1 MPGIG
6 EFTAPGSEYP
16 AQADLLIASNR
27 GPVSFV
33 VGDDGLLHPRRGGGG
48 LVSGLAQVVQDT
60 PEDGREIVWV
70 CAALSDADRRA
81 ARSAPGGRIDR
92 SGYDTGGASVR
103 MLDLDRVLFD
113 RAYNA
118 VANRTLWFVLHLLH
132 APATEPS
139 FGASF
144 RKDWAAYEA
153 YNAAFADALAEL
165 AAPGACVLVQDYHL
179 TLVPARLRQMRPDL
193 RIAHFSHTPWSPPE
207 YFRMLPDDVSAAILH
222 GMLGADRLGFLAPA
236 WAAAFR
242 DCCAEILGAEVVGDT
257 VTAGGRTVRTS
268 LYPLGV
274 DAAELRDRAARP
286 DVRARAAELRE
297 LAGGCRLVVRV
308 DRTELSKNIVRG
320 LDAYRE
326 LLRSHPE
333 WHGRVMHLVCAY
345 PSRHDLPEYREYTA
359 AVQRLAAEIEDEFGT
374 DTWLPVHLEI
384 NDDFPR
390 SLAAMTLA
398 DVLVVN
404 PIRDGMNLVA
414 KEGMVV
420 SVDGG
425 VLVLSREAGACSQ
438 MGADAVVVNPFDVTA
453 TAEAMHTALVM
464 PAAERRERARRLA
477 AVAGELPPRA
487 WFRAQLDEIRGH
499 APAEPDRAG

>member
-6 EFTAPGSEYP
+6 ELAAQAGAGSF
-16 AQADLLIASNR
+16 QADLLVASNR
-27 GPVSFV
+27 GPVSFA
-33 VGDDGLLHPRRGGGG
+33 VGDDGLLIPRRGGGG
-48 LVSGLAQVVQDT
+48 LVSGLAQVVQDA
-60 PEDGREIVWV
+60 PEDGGELLWV
-70 CAALSDADRRA
+70 CTALSEADRRA
-81 ARSAPGGRIDR
+81 ARSAPGGRIDQA
-92 SGYDTGGASVR
+92 GYDTGGASVR

-132 APATEPS
+132 SPSTEPS

-144 RKDWAAYEA
+144 RQDWAAYED
-153 YNAAFADALAEL
+153 YNAAFAEALAEQ

-179 TLVPARLRQMRPDL
+179 TLVPALLRAIRPDV
-193 RIAHFSHTPWSPPE
+193 RIAHFSHTPWSPPQ
-207 YFRMLPDDVSAAILH
+207 YFRMLPDSVAAAILR

-236 WAAAFR
+236 WAEAFR
-242 DCCAEILGAEVVGDT
+242 ECCAEILGATVEGDAIS
-257 VTAGGRTVRTS
+257 AGGRTVRTS

-274 DAAELRDRAARP
+274 DAAELRDRATRP
-286 DVRARAAELRE
+286 DVQERVAELRE

-326 LLRSHPE
+326 LLRAHPE

-359 AVQRLAAEIEDEFGT
+359 AVQRIAAEIEAEFGT
-374 DTWLPVHLEI
+374 ESWLPVHLEI
-384 NDDFPR
+384 SDDFPR
-390 SLAAMTLA
+390 SLAAMSLA

-420 SVDGG
+420 STENA
-425 VLVLSREAGACSQ
+425 VLILSREAGACSQ
-438 MGADAVVVNPFDVTA
+438 MSADALVVNPFDVTA
-453 TAEAMHTALVM
+453 TAEAMHTALTM
-464 PAAERRERARRLA
+464 DPAQRCARTGRLA
-477 AVAGELPPRA
+477 AIAAQLPPRA
-487 WFRAQLDEIRGH
+487 WFRAQLDEI
-499 APAEPDRAG
+499 AG

>member
-6 EFTAPGSEYP
+6 EVAASGGEPPSH
-16 AQADLLIASNR
+16 ADLLVASNR
-27 GPVSFV
+27 GPVSFA
-33 VGDDGLLHPRRGGGG
+33 VGDDGELVPRRGGGG

-60 PEDGREIVWV
+60 PDDGGELLWV
-70 CAALSDADRRA
+70 CTALSEADRRA
-81 ARSAPGGRIDR
+81 ARAAPGGRLDR
-92 SGYDTGGASVR
+92 LGYDTGGASVQ
-103 MLDLDRVLFD
+103 MIDLDRVLFD
-113 RAYNA
+113 RAYNG

-132 APATEPS
+132 SPSVGPS

-144 RKDWAAYEA
+144 RQDWAAYED
-153 YNAAFADALAEL
+153 YNAAFAAALADQ

-179 TLVPARLRQMRPDL
+179 TLVPALLRRTRPDL

-207 YFRMLPDDVSAAILH
+207 YFRMLPDAVAAAILE
-222 GMLGADRLGFLAPA
+222 GMLGADCLGFLAPA

-242 DCCAEILGAEVVGDT
+242 DCCAEILGAAVEGDEVRT
-257 VTAGGRTVRTS
+257 GGRSVRTS

-274 DAAELRDRAARP
+274 DAAELRDRVTRP
-286 DVRARAAELRE
+286 DVRARADELRE
-297 LAGGCRLVVRV
+297 LAGDCRLVVRV

-326 LLRSHPE
+326 LLRTHPE

-359 AVQRLAAEIEDEFGT
+359 AVQRLAAEIEAEFGT
-374 DTWLPVHLEI
+374 ARWLPVHLEI
-384 NDDFPR
+384 SDDFPR
-390 SLAAMTLA
+390 SLAAMSLA

-420 SVDGG
+420 S
-425 VLVLSREAGACSQ
+425 A
-438 MGADAVVVNPFDVTA
+438 
-453 TAEAMHTALVM
+453 
-464 PAAERRERARRLA
+464 
-477 AVAGELPPRA
+477 
-487 WFRAQLDEIRGH
+487 
-499 APAEPDRAG
+499 